1 MKVSAIF
8 NKNSHSTI
16 EYNGIESISIH
27 FTRWEIFGTRVF
39 FFLFLEIDPFQ
50 VKKKRRRKKDL
61 KKNRGYFRFDRR
73 NMSVDNIETGTGIR
87 K

>member
-1 MKVSAIF
+1 LKVSTLF

-50 VKKKRRRKKDL
+50 VKKKEKKKRF